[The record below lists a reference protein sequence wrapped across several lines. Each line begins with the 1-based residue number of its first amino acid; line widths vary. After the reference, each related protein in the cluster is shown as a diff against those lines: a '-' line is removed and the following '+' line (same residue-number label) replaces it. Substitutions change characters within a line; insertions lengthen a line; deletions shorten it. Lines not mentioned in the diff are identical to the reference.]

1 MNSVFLSWK
10 TVEFP
15 EVYYLTEIPWRIMA
29 FSKIFANFEKSNIL
43 IMNIKNIMGT
53 SVIASVLI
61 TIGCVLL
68 VLGSLPIENK
78 IEGNN
83 LIVKYVIGRKVI
95 DISDAVVMPV
105 PEEVNHN
112 IIRVGGT
119 SVGKKH
125 SGNYMNTKTRTKYKF
140 YLTGK
145 GERTYFEIG
154 SEKYLVDGVSL
165 K

>member
-1 MNSVFLSWK
+1 
-10 TVEFP
+10 
-15 EVYYLTEIPWRIMA
+15 MA
-29 FSKIFANFEKSNIL
+29 S
-43 IMNIKNIMGT
+43 NIKNKKIMLT
-53 SVIASVLI
+53 SILAAVLI
-61 TIGCVLL
+61 TVGAVLL
-68 VLGSLPIENK
+68 VLGTLPMENK
-78 IEGNN
+78 FEGKN
-83 LIVKYVIGRKVI
+83 LVVKFVVGKKII

-105 PEEVNHN
+105 PDEVNHN

-125 SGNYMNTKTRTKYKF
+125 SGNFMNTKTKTKYKF

-154 SEKYLVDGVSL
+154 SDKYLVDGVYID

>member
-1 MNSVFLSWK
+1 
-10 TVEFP
+10 
-15 EVYYLTEIPWRIMA
+15 MA
-29 FSKIFANFEKSNIL
+29 S
-43 IMNIKNIMGT
+43 NIKNKKIMLT
-53 SVIASVLI
+53 STLAAVLI
-61 TIGCVLL
+61 TVGAVLL
-68 VLGSLPIENK
+68 VLGTLPMENK
-78 IEGNN
+78 VEGKN
-83 LIVKYVIGRKVI
+83 LVVKSVVGKKII

-105 PEEVNHN
+105 PDEVNHN

-125 SGNYMNTKTRTKYKF
+125 SGNFMNTKTKTKYKF

-154 SEKYLVDGVSL
+154 SDKYLVDGVYID

>member
-1 MNSVFLSWK
+1 MK
-10 TVEFP
+10 H
-15 EVYYLTEIPWRIMA
+15 MA
-29 FSKIFANFEKSNIL
+29 S
-43 IMNIKNIMGT
+43 NIKNKKIMLT
-53 SVIASVLI
+53 STLAAVLI
-61 TIGCVLL
+61 TVGAVLL
-68 VLGSLPIENK
+68 VLGTLPMENK
-78 IEGNN
+78 VEGKS
-83 LIVKYVIGRKVI
+83 LVVKFVVGKKII

-105 PEEVNHN
+105 PDEVNHN

-125 SGNYMNTKTRTKYKF
+125 SGNFMNTKTKTKYKF

-154 SEKYLVDGVSL
+154 SDKYLVDGVYID

>member
-1 MNSVFLSWK
+1 
-10 TVEFP
+10 
-15 EVYYLTEIPWRIMA
+15 MA
-29 FSKIFANFEKSNIL
+29 FPKIFANFEKSNIL

>member
-1 MNSVFLSWK
+1 
-10 TVEFP
+10 
-15 EVYYLTEIPWRIMA
+15 MA
-29 FSKIFANFEKSNIL
+29 S
-43 IMNIKNIMGT
+43 NIKNKKIMLT
-53 SVIASVLI
+53 PILAAVLI
-61 TIGCVLL
+61 TVGAVLL
-68 VLGSLPIENK
+68 VLGTLPMENK
-78 IEGNN
+78 VEGKN
-83 LIVKYVIGRKVI
+83 LVVKFVVGKKII

-105 PEEVNHN
+105 PDEVNHN

-125 SGNYMNTKTRTKYKF
+125 SGNFMNTKTKTKYRF

-154 SEKYLVDGVSL
+154 SDKYLVDGVYID

>member
-1 MNSVFLSWK
+1 MLV
-10 TVEFP
+10 
-15 EVYYLTEIPWRIMA
+15 
-29 FSKIFANFEKSNIL
+29 
-43 IMNIKNIMGT
+43 
-53 SVIASVLI
+53 SVIAPLLI
-61 TIGCVLL
+61 VAGVVLL
-68 VLGSLPIENK
+68 VLGSLPVENS

-83 LIVKYVIGRKVI
+83 LVVKFVIGKKTI
-95 DISDAVVMPV
+95 DISDAVVMPI

-125 SGNYMNTKTRTKYKF
+125 SGNYMNVKTKTKYRF

-154 SEKYLVDGVSL
+154 DDKYLVDDINF
-165 K
+165 